1 MRLQLIEKF
10 NSETEDIISTVNSIT
25 NKFTNQLDECIKEV
39 KELLNSGDEIS
50 PEQLNY
56 YVSLIPVLLYD
67 LTGRITEL
75 GVKSDAAKMQRK
87 QVFNDS

>member
-67 LTGRITEL
+67 FCIIICVSE
-75 GVKSDAAKMQRK
+75 
-87 QVFNDS
+87 